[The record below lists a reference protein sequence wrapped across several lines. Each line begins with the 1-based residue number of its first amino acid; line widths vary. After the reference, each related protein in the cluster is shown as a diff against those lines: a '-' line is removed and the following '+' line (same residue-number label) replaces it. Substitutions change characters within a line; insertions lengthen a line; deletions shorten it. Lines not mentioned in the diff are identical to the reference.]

1 MVDVLLRNNAEI
13 TIKDSRQATPL
24 HHAAQRGYTKIAK
37 KLLQAGSDVNARGEN
52 FKKKEIFELVF
63 HLLDKLGWTPL
74 MKACYFCN
82 PDIILTLLEAGA
94 DIHAQT
100 EQGRTALH
108 ELW

>member
-1 MVDVLLRNNAEI
+1 MKSLLRRN
-13 TIKDSRQATPL
+13 SV
-24 HHAAQRGYTKIAK
+24 Y
-37 KLLQAGSDVNARGEN
+37 
-52 FKKKEIFELVF
+52 
-63 HLLDKLGWTPL
+63 LLDKLGWTPL

-108 ELW
+108 ELWSD

>member
-1 MVDVLLRNNAEI
+1 MLEVMLMQEVRIFWKKNI
-13 TIKDSRQATPL
+13 IK
-24 HHAAQRGYTKIAK
+24 
-37 KLLQAGSDVNARGEN
+37 
-52 FKKKEIFELVF
+52 IFY
-63 HLLDKLGWTPL
+63 LLDKLGWTPL

>member
-1 MVDVLLRNNAEI
+1 MLEVMWMLEVRSWKQSGFLRPI
-13 TIKDSRQATPL
+13 L
-24 HHAAQRGYTKIAK
+24 Y
-37 KLLQAGSDVNARGEN
+37 
-52 FKKKEIFELVF
+52 
-63 HLLDKLGWTPL
+63 LLDKLGWTPL
-74 MKACYFCN
+74 MKACYFCC

>member
-1 MVDVLLRNNAEI
+1 MKSLLR
-13 TIKDSRQATPL
+13 R
-24 HHAAQRGYTKIAK
+24 
-37 KLLQAGSDVNARGEN
+37 N
-52 FKKKEIFELVF
+52 FVY
-63 HLLDKLGWTPL
+63 LLDKLGWTPL

-82 PDIILTLLEAGA
+82 PDIILTLVEGGA

>member
-1 MVDVLLRNNAEI
+1 MPLNVVIQRLQRNFYMLVVMSMLEVRSS
-13 TIKDSRQATPL
+13 K
-24 HHAAQRGYTKIAK
+24 
-37 KLLQAGSDVNARGEN
+37 EN
-52 FKKKEIFELVF
+52 MIFQISCCFF

-82 PDIILTLLEAGA
+82 PDIILTLLQAGA

>member
-1 MVDVLLRNNAEI
+1 M
-13 TIKDSRQATPL
+13 
-24 HHAAQRGYTKIAK
+24 
-37 KLLQAGSDVNARGEN
+37 
-52 FKKKEIFELVF
+52 FEQDFVY
-63 HLLDKLGWTPL
+63 LLDKLGWTPL

-94 DIHAQT
+94 NIHAQT

>member
-1 MVDVLLRNNAEI
+1 VRPIL
-13 TIKDSRQATPL
+13 
-24 HHAAQRGYTKIAK
+24 Y
-37 KLLQAGSDVNARGEN
+37 
-52 FKKKEIFELVF
+52 
-63 HLLDKLGWTPL
+63 LLDKLGWTPL
-74 MKACYFCN
+74 MKACYFCC

>member
-1 MVDVLLRNNAEI
+1 
-13 TIKDSRQATPL
+13 
-24 HHAAQRGYTKIAK
+24 
-37 KLLQAGSDVNARGEN
+37 
-52 FKKKEIFELVF
+52 
-63 HLLDKLGWTPL
+63 

-94 DIHAQT
+94 NIHAQT